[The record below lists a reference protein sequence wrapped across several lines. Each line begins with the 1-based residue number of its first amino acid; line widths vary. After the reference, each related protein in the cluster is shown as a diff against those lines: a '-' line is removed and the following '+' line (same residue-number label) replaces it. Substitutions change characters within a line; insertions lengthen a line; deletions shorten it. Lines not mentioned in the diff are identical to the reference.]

1 MRRSLAV
8 RFGLGLLLMF
18 AGAWF
23 APSWLAT
30 ARALPPAAIAG
41 VQGQPKP
48 SQFGNELAGGGVLSG
63 ATQRRILH
71 FTFDDGPD
79 ARTTPR
85 LLDILDRS
93 GVKATFFFSTS
104 RFSGREH
111 RNAAAPDLA
120 HEVARRGHQLG
131 SHGYEHQHMSRL
143 RPPELQEQVGS
154 SEAMFQKVFGTRTF
168 LLRPPFG
175 SRNAALD
182 QMLADGKYVTVM
194 WNIGMA
200 DWNERPPEAIRL
212 TFWRVIARNEAERGE
227 RGGVVL
233 LHDTHD
239 WSIDAFVLIAQSI
252 AEKNCELLA
261 KGEELYDVVD
271 SLAPFVTPLSDAA
284 YAARQAEL
292 HDRTAE
298 RCKTPAGAK
307 PVQLH

>member
-1 MRRSLAV
+1 MGSTR
-8 RFGLGLLLMF
+8 
-18 AGAWF
+18 
-23 APSWLAT
+23 
-30 ARALPPAAIAG
+30 
-41 VQGQPKP
+41 
-48 SQFGNELAGGGVLSG
+48 
-63 ATQRRILH
+63 RRILH

-85 LLDILDRS
+85 LLDILDRV

-104 RFSGREH
+104 RFTGKER

-120 HEVARRGHQLG
+120 REVAARGHQLG

-143 RPPELQEQVGS
+143 RPPQLQEQLGN
-154 SEAMFQKVFGTRTF
+154 SEAMFQKVFGTRTY

-175 SRNAALD
+175 SRNEALD

-194 WNIGMA
+194 WNVGMA
-200 DWNERPPEAIRL
+200 DWNARPPEMIRL
-212 TFWRVIARNEAERGE
+212 TFWRVLARNELERGE

-239 WSIDAFVLIAQSI
+239 WSIDAFQLIMRSI
-252 AEKNCELLA
+252 AEKNCELLG

-271 SLAPFVTPLSDAA
+271 SLAPFVAPLSDAA

-292 HDRTAE
+292 REKVAAQ
-298 RCKTPAGAK
+298 CKAAGADGQ
-307 PVQLH
+307 PVQQH